1 VPKDDDVIN
10 DAARHATIYARR
22 LWQSYRKSDSD
33 KSGLALHE
41 VAPRLDL
48 FVTAVFGVSF
58 PIRTAQSTAQTPQQ
72 PDHFKVSERAEGS
85 HPGPHPRD
93 AIPAT
98 DDHFVWLPRHILHSD
113 GQRALDQ
120 YRVIMLQQT
129 MRAHRG
135 SAARH
140 ASLSTPLAKALF
152 TLLEAQAADAV
163 LLELLPGMANSIRV
177 FRAEVLASRPPMADL
192 AECQR
197 PIEELLRSLLATEL
211 ACLQCT
217 SSEESAEKARAI
229 EADWLACYPDLST
242 ASALLLPDWWTGD
255 LRMPEK
261 TSAADQHAEPQA
273 QDTAGTPRPARPTS
287 KPKASEPEKDEDEDE
302 DKDEAESGTSTVQ
315 PSIQELVEAPN
326 DFKRQSDGDEIS
338 AATQFADASSKLR
351 DAHLIPAPKRIRKV
365 LLSDEASHARADN
378 TALEH
383 AFAQTKLQYP
393 EWDFRADAYRE
404 PGATVHLST
413 VQEGP
418 QAWVDQTLESHR
430 ATLNQV
436 RRRFEMLRP
445 QRMRFRKQLEGEEI
459 DIDAY
464 IAARADFKAGLP
476 LNHALYQTSR
486 FDKRDMAITMLI
498 DISGSTEGS
507 VSGTKR
513 VIDVEREA
521 LLLVSVAL
529 EGMGEPY
536 CIQAYSGEGPDGVEV
551 RTVKSFEES
560 YSATVARRIAAL
572 EPDRYTRSG
581 AAIRHATNTL
591 MKQPA
596 KHRLLLLLSDGDP
609 NDVDEYQGRYG
620 VEDMRQSVHEA
631 KLQGVNPFCLTI
643 DRRAADYLSKV
654 FGRHQYALLPKPE
667 LLPTVL
673 LEWIK
678 RLIVS

>member
-1 VPKDDDVIN
+1 MPKADDVIT
-10 DAARHATIYARR
+10 DAAQHATSYARR

-33 KSGLALHE
+33 NSGLALRE
-41 VAPRLDL
+41 VAQRLDL

-58 PIRTAQSTAQTPQQ
+58 PIRTVQTPAQ
-72 PDHFKVSERAEGS
+72 PPHFKVNERAEVLHRGP
-85 HPGPHPRD
+85 HPGPHPRN

-98 DDHFVWLPRHILHSD
+98 NDRFVWLPRQILYSD
-113 GQRALDQ
+113 GQGALEQ
-120 YRVIMLQQT
+120 YRVIMLQQA

-140 ASLSTPLAKALF
+140 ASLSNPLEKALF
-152 TLLEAQAADAV
+152 TLLEAQAADAA
-163 LLELLPGMANSIRV
+163 LLQLLPGMADPIRV
-177 FRAEVLASRPPMADL
+177 FRAGVLARRPPMADL
-192 AECQR
+192 ADCQR
-197 PIEELLRSLLATEL
+197 PIEELLRSLLATEP
-211 ACLQCT
+211 AFLQRA
-217 SSEESAEKARAI
+217 SSEESAERARAI
-229 EADWLACYPDLST
+229 AADWLTRYPDLST
-242 ASALLLPDWWTGD
+242 GSELLLRDWWTGD

-261 TSAADQHAEPQA
+261 KSATAQHAEPDEKDA
-273 QDTAGTPRPARPTS
+273 PGTSGSA
-287 KPKASEPEKDEDEDE
+287 KPKDKPEAGGPKEDKEEDEL
-302 DKDEAESGTSTVQ
+302 KSGTEADQTTY
-315 PSIQELVEAPN
+315 QELVEAPM
-326 DFKRQSDGDEIS
+326 DFERPSRGDEIT
-338 AATQFADASSKLR
+338 AATELGNTHSMPR
-351 DAHLIPAPKRIRKV
+351 DANGVFAPGRPKEV
-365 LLSDEASHARADN
+365 VLSDEVPHHARPEK
-378 TALEH
+378 TAPAHE
-383 AFAQTKLQYP
+383 FAETKLQYP

-404 PGATVHLST
+404 PGTTVHVST

-486 FDKRDMAITMLI
+486 IARRDMAIAILI
-498 DISGSTEGS
+498 DISGSTEAR

-513 VIDVEREA
+513 VIDIEREA
-521 LLLVSVAL
+521 SLLVSVAM

-536 CIQAYSGEGPDGVEV
+536 CIQAYSGEGPDGVVV

-560 YSATVARRIAAL
+560 YGATVARRIASL
-572 EPDRYTRSG
+572 EPEQYTRSG
-581 AAIRHATNTL
+581 PAIRHATSTL

-596 KHRLLLLLSDGDP
+596 RHRLLLLLSDGHP
-609 NDVDEYQGRYG
+609 NDVDEYGGRYG
-620 VEDMRQSVHEA
+620 VEDMRQAVQEA
-631 KLQGVNPFCLTI
+631 KLQGVSPFCLTI
-643 DRRAADYLSKV
+643 DRQAADYLSKT
-654 FGRHQYALLPKPE
+654 FGQHQYALLPKPE

-673 LEWIK
+673 LDWIK